1 MGLIDITT
9 MKQLEEEVKKLNN
22 QAILYGEGWC
32 MNTGLNPQE
41 LSSNKEKLPTI
52 GYFSD
57 TFRDY
62 LRGNPFKL
70 DKCLLT
76 GTPINKTKL
85 LNIIKGNNFPHQSIN
100 YLECHDNYTLNDQM
114 DKVTKFTFEQKKDYL
129 KLGLA
134 LIILSQGIPFLHLGM
149 EFGRTKQGIDNSYK
163 SNISINQVSWEK
175 TKDYLDVIAYLK
187 KLIQIRKDHE
197 VFRQFNQN
205 IIEEEYQL
213 INNKENYL
221 LYKVHEFEVLV
232 TNTYEEYNYNDQ
244 IINKPGLYL
253 FKNKTLI

>member
-1 MGLIDITT
+1 
-9 MKQLEEEVKKLNN
+9 
-22 QAILYGEGWC
+22 
-32 MNTGLNPQE
+32 MNTGLNQQY
-41 LSSNKEKLPTI
+41 LASNKTELPNI

-76 GTPINKTKL
+76 GTPLNKEKL
-85 LNIIKGNNFPHQSIN
+85 FSIIKGSGNPKQLIN
-100 YLECHDNYTLNDQM
+100 YIECHDNYTLNDQL
-114 DKVTKFTFEQKKDYL
+114 DKVTKFTLEQKKDYL

-134 LIILSQGIPFLHLGM
+134 LVVLSQGIPFIHLGM
-149 EFGRTKQGIDNSYK
+149 EFGRTKNGIDNSYK
-163 SNISINQVSWEK
+163 SSIEINQINWKE
-175 TKDYLDVIAYLK
+175 TKEYQDVISYLI
-187 KLIQIRKDHE
+187 KLIKIRKE
-197 VFRQFNQN
+197 NKIFRLSNNN

-221 LYKVHEFEVLV
+221 LYKVSDYEVIV
-232 TNTYEEYNYNDQ
+232 TNTYEEFNYNEVL
-244 IINKPGLYL
+244 INKPGLYL